1 MTHGVAGNQR
11 LIYFPLQE
19 SISYNGVPL
28 IANISD
34 MKRHFF
40 LVATLLITLIA
51 CGPSK
56 DATSG
61 DPSLKQ
67 TLDEKNRVSISLLN
81 RIRRLPGITIR
92 NGVPVFTKNS
102 SDISS
107 GVPIE
112 PLYVLD
118 GYVMGN
124 SFRDVDE
131 LVDNINVQKI
141 EALSD
146 TEAAFY
152 GSRAANGVILITSY
166 K

>member
-1 MTHGVAGNQR
+1 MKRQC
-11 LIYFPLQE
+11 LF
-19 SISYNGVPL
+19 L
-28 IANISD
+28 IA
-34 MKRHFF
+34 
-40 LVATLLITLIA
+40 TLIAVVA

-56 DATSG
+56 DTTPG
-61 DPSLKQ
+61 DPTLKQ
-67 TLDEKNRVSISLLN
+67 SLDEKNRVSISLLN

-124 SFRDVDE
+124 SFRAVDE
-131 LVDNINVQKI
+131 LVDNINIQKI

-152 GSRAANGVILITSY
+152 GSRAANGVILISSY